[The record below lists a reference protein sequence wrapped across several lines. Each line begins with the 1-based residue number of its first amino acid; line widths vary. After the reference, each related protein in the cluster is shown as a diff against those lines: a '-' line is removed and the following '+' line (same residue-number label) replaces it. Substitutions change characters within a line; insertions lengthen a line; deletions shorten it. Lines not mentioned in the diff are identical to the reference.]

1 MDEAK
6 PRRNWLLI
14 VSLCL
19 NVALIGGIAV
29 VAWRV
34 AHFDLF
40 TGSGGPLAPRTVM
53 AQFPDRE
60 PAIEKII
67 AAHQARLADLRH
79 SAATARRDVFR
90 LFASPDY
97 TPERMASALDAV
109 ATADVAIEREA
120 VVMENESLATLSP
133 AQRQTLVERVKAR
146 NRSWL
151 FRMFRRQGAR

>member
-14 VSLCL
+14 LSLCL
-19 NVALIGGIAV
+19 NVALVGGIAV
-29 VAWRV
+29 VAWRIG
-34 AHFDLF
+34 HFDIF

-60 PAIEKII
+60 PAIETII

-79 SAATARRDVFR
+79 NAATTRRDVFR

-97 TPERMASALDAV
+97 TPQKMATALDAV

-120 VVMENESLATLSP
+120 IVMENESLATLSP
-133 AQRQTLVERVKAR
+133 AQRQALVERIKAR

-151 FRMFRRQGAR
+151 FRMFRRQGGR